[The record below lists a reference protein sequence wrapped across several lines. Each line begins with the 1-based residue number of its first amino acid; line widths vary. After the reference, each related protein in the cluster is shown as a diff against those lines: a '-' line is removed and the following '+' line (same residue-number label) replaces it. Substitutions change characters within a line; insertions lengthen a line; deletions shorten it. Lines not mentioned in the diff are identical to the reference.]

1 MTERHATNICAPSY
15 RSQIPMKALN
25 QAHYDL
31 AIVFGC
37 KQIRLFWYGVHAIK
51 KVNIQLPKNTK
62 WFYSL
67 NNNNEKAYT
76 TKNKCTVAKK
86 ETKLRAFKSVT
97 KLIGYAIQKTEAKHE
112 IIFAGIIRKSVDT
125 QIHQ

>member
-15 RSQIPMKALN
+15 RSQIPMKALI

-31 AIVFGC
+31 AIIFGC

-67 NNNNEKAYT
+67 N
-76 TKNKCTVAKK
+76 KNKWKSIHNKK
-86 ETKLRAFKSVT
+86 VHSCKKGNKATCF
-97 KLIGYAIQKTEAKHE
+97 QK
-112 IIFAGIIRKSVDT
+112 RD
-125 QIHQ
+125 

>member
-15 RSQIPMKALN
+15 RSQIPMKALF

-37 KQIRLFWYGVHAIK
+37 KQIRLFFGMVSMQLRKSNIK
-51 KVNIQLPKNTK
+51 LPKNTK

-76 TKNKCTVAKK
+76 TKKCTVAKK

-97 KLIGYAIQKTEAKHE
+97 KLRLRNTKTKTEA
-112 IIFAGIIRKSVDT
+112 IFK
-125 QIHQ
+125 

>member
-15 RSQIPMKALN
+15 RSQIPMKALI

-76 TKNKCTVAKK
+76 TKKCTVAKK

-97 KLIGYAIQKTEAKHE
+97 KLRLRNTKTKTEA
-112 IIFAGIIRKSVDT
+112 IFK
-125 QIHQ
+125 

>member
-15 RSQIPMKALN
+15 SSQIPMKALF

-31 AIVFGC
+31 AIVF
-37 KQIRLFWYGVHAIK
+37 RLQANQAFFGMVSMQLRKSNIK
-51 KVNIQLPKNTK
+51 LPKNTK

-67 NNNNEKAYT
+67 NNNEKAYT
-76 TKNKCTVAKK
+76 TKKCTVAKK

-97 KLIGYAIQKTEAKHE
+97 KLRLRNTKTKTEA
-112 IIFAGIIRKSVDT
+112 IFK
-125 QIHQ
+125 